1 MKALLHLAAALFK
14 LTLHLQGEYRG
25 SGERVVAKFGGGFGL
40 QIQVLLSAEEIAK
53 RVQELGQEIS
63 SDFNDKDLVVVGI
76 LKGAVIFMSDLI
88 REIVV
93 PLEVDFMATSSYGA
107 STKTSGVV
115 QLLKDL
121 DTAIEGRDVLIVE
134 DIIDSGLTLSYL
146 SQLLLSRKPASIRTA
161 VLLDKPDRRQ
171 TEFVPDYVG
180 FSIPDKFVIGYGLD
194 FNHKYRE
201 LPYIGVVND

>member
-1 MKALLHLAAALFK
+1 L
-14 LTLHLQGEYRG
+14 E
-25 SGERVVAKFGGGFGL
+25 
-40 QIQVLLSAEEIAK
+40 IQVLLSAEEIAS
-53 RVQELGQEIS
+53 RVKELGEQIS
-63 SDFNDKDLVVVGI
+63 RDYGDKDLVVVGI
-76 LKGAVIFMSDLI
+76 LKGAVIFMSDLVRQI
-88 REIVV
+88 KV
-93 PLEVDFMATSSYGA
+93 PLEVDFMATSSYGQ

-146 SQLLLSRKPASIRTA
+146 SQLLLSRKPASIKTA

-171 TEFVPDYVG
+171 IDFSCDYVG
-180 FSIPDKFVIGYGLD
+180 FSIPDQFVIGYGLD

>member
-1 MKALLHLAAALFK
+1 VKEL
-14 LTLHLQGEYRG
+14 G
-25 SGERVVAKFGGGFGL
+25 
-40 QIQVLLSAEEIAK
+40 EEI
-53 RVQELGQEIS
+53 
-63 SDFNDKDLVVVGI
+63 SDDFDDKDLVVVGI

-88 REIVV
+88 RQIKL
-93 PLEVDFMATSSYGA
+93 PLEVDFMATSSYGQ

-146 SQLLLSRKPASIRTA
+146 SQLLLSRKPASIKTA

-180 FSIPDKFVIGYGLD
+180 FSIPDQFVIGYGLD
-194 FNHKYRE
+194 FNHRFRE